1 MQDDLS
7 QVFKAAIAGGI
18 NFFDTAEVALPL

>member
-1 MQDDLS
+1 MQEDLS

-18 NFFDTAEVALPL
+18 NFFDTAEVSHQI